1 MACRLFGAKLFSE
14 PMLICYWLIV
24 NQTLRNS
31 CVYSVL
37 PYIHISIWN
46 VFFANIRLKLS
57 SAKYR
62 QFCRCPNVLILQH
75 VKYWWHIFVSSRWWL
90 GQNGLNLT
98 RWGGVYHRVYRRIWW
113 WSKCLYLTLL
123 ALKPGYFTDNYAN
136 AIATDYMATQGARAS
151 RAMVLTRKYLST
163 KFIFYMSGIC
173 TKTRYT
179 VHG

>member
-1 MACRLFGAKLFSE
+1 MCVFSLTIYSYFNMKRFLRKYTFKIIFPKISPILSRPQCVNTSARKVLMA
-14 PMLICYWLIV
+14 
-24 NQTLRNS
+24 
-31 CVYSVL
+31 
-37 PYIHISIWN
+37 H
-46 VFFANIRLKLS
+46 FF
-57 SAKYR
+57 
-62 QFCRCPNVLILQH
+62 
-75 VKYWWHIFVSSRWWL
+75 SSRWWL

-98 RWGGVYHRVYRRIWW
+98 WLGGVYHRVYWRIWW
-113 WSKCLYLTLL
+113 WSKWLYLTLL